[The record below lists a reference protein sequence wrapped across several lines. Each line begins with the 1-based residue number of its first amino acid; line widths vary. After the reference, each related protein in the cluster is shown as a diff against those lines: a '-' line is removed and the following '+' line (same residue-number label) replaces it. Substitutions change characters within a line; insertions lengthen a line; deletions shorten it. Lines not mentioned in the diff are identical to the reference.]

1 MITRINAQAASRPT
15 DLVGNTPLLELSSI
29 SREVPGVRILG
40 KAEWYNP
47 GGSVKDRP
55 ALWMIRDGEK
65 SGLLTP
71 EKIIIDAT
79 SGNTGIAYAWIGAA
93 LGYKVKLCM
102 PKNASEERKK
112 ILRAYGVEVVLTD
125 PGEGSDGA
133 IREARR
139 LYAEDPERYFYPDQ
153 YKNPANPRSHYE
165 STAPEIWEQTD
176 GEVTHFVAGL
186 GTSGTFVGTATR
198 LREYNP
204 EIKVVSFEPDSPFH
218 GLEGMKHMASAI
230 VPEIYDP
237 TIADQNFGTP
247 TEDAYDMVKRLARE
261 EGILVGIS
269 AGGAVATSLRVAREL
284 ESGVVVTVLCDSADK
299 YLSESFWEESARA
312 AEDRRGGRR
321 AHPRPRQGSLPR
333 GVQRCDGGNANRG
346 YEDRGGRL
354 ARRERSLRRE
364 IAPLP
369 HRPPGVH
376 EARRASR
383 RARHGAPRDIP
394 FPPGPSGRA
403 FRVRPGACLAQLL
416 VHHRLGG

>member
-1 MITRINAQAASRPT
+1 MITRINTRVGVRPT
-15 DLVGNTPLLELSSI
+15 DLVGNTPLLELPII
-29 SREVPGVRILG
+29 SREVPGVRIFG

-71 EKIIIDAT
+71 GKIILDAT
-79 SGNTGIAYAWIGAA
+79 SGNTGIAYAWIGAS

-139 LYAEDPERYFYPDQ
+139 LHAEDPEKYFYPDQ
-153 YKNPANPRSHYE
+153 YTNPANPRAHYE
-165 STAPEIWEQTD
+165 STGPEIWDQTE

-198 LREYNP
+198 LKEYNP

-237 TIADQNFGTP
+237 TIADENLGTS
-247 TEDAYDMVKRLARE
+247 TEEAYDMVKRMARE

-269 AGGAVATSLRVAREL
+269 SGGAVATSLRVARKL
-284 ESGVVVTVLCDSADK
+284 ESGVIVTVLCDSADK
-299 YLSESFWEESARA
+299 YLSESFWE
-312 AEDRRGGRR
+312 D
-321 AHPRPRQGSLPR
+321 
-333 GVQRCDGGNANRG
+333 
-346 YEDRGGRL
+346 
-354 ARRERSLRRE
+354 
-364 IAPLP
+364 
-369 HRPPGVH
+369 
-376 EARRASR
+376 
-383 RARHGAPRDIP
+383 
-394 FPPGPSGRA
+394 
-403 FRVRPGACLAQLL
+403 
-416 VHHRLGG
+416 

>member
-1 MITRINAQAASRPT
+1 LYNNPDMITRINTRVGARPT
-15 DLVGNTPLLELSSI
+15 DLVGNTPLLELPGI
-29 SREVPGVRILG
+29 SREVPGVSIFG

-55 ALWMIRDGEK
+55 ALWMIRDGER

-71 EKIIIDAT
+71 GKIILDAT
-79 SGNTGIAYAWIGAA
+79 SGNTGIAYAWIGAS

-139 LYAEDPERYFYPDQ
+139 LHAEDPEKYFYPDQ
-153 YKNPANPRSHYE
+153 YTNPANPRAHYE
-165 STAPEIWEQTD
+165 STGPEIWDQTE

-198 LREYNP
+198 LKEYNP

-237 TIADQNFGTP
+237 TIADENLGTS
-247 TEDAYDMVKRLARE
+247 TEEAYDMVKRIARE

-269 AGGAVATSLRVAREL
+269 SGAAVATSLRVAREL
-284 ESGVVVTVLCDSADK
+284 ESGVIVTVLCDSADK
-299 YLSESFWEESARA
+299 YLSESFWEE
-312 AEDRRGGRR
+312 
-321 AHPRPRQGSLPR
+321 
-333 GVQRCDGGNANRG
+333 
-346 YEDRGGRL
+346 
-354 ARRERSLRRE
+354 
-364 IAPLP
+364 
-369 HRPPGVH
+369 
-376 EARRASR
+376 
-383 RARHGAPRDIP
+383 
-394 FPPGPSGRA
+394 
-403 FRVRPGACLAQLL
+403 
-416 VHHRLGG
+416 

>member
-1 MITRINAQAASRPT
+1 LYNNSDMITRINTHAASRAT
-15 DLVGNTPLLELSSI
+15 DLVGNTPLLELPSI

-65 SGLLTP
+65 SGELDAGKVIL
-71 EKIIIDAT
+71 DAT
-79 SGNTGIAYAWIGAA
+79 SGNTGIAYAWIGAS

-102 PKNASEERKK
+102 PRNASEERKK

-139 LYAEDPERYFYPDQ
+139 LYAESPEKYFYPDQ

-198 LREYNP
+198 LKEYNP

-237 TIADQNFGTP
+237 TIADENLGTP
-247 TEDAYDMVKRLARE
+247 TEDAYEMVKRIARE

-269 AGGAVATSLRVAREL
+269 AGAAVATSLRVAREL
-284 ESGVVVTVLCDSADK
+284 DSGVVVTVLCDSADK
-299 YLSESFWEESARA
+299 YLSESFWEE
-312 AEDRRGGRR
+312 
-321 AHPRPRQGSLPR
+321 
-333 GVQRCDGGNANRG
+333 
-346 YEDRGGRL
+346 
-354 ARRERSLRRE
+354 
-364 IAPLP
+364 
-369 HRPPGVH
+369 
-376 EARRASR
+376 
-383 RARHGAPRDIP
+383 
-394 FPPGPSGRA
+394 
-403 FRVRPGACLAQLL
+403 
-416 VHHRLGG
+416 